1 MATYYLDYENGNNA
15 NSGADWA
22 NAWKDLTNGA
32 TAARIA
38 PGDTI
43 RIAKS
48 PDPVSLGMTATWTNL
63 SKTVTLASALTLVVD
78 GCGSGWTA
86 ANSSTV
92 THPTATRKEGSAH
105 VTVTKAT
112 YATSTLY
119 AYKALAGSTDFSA
132 YDALTFWFR
141 NDAAIAD
148 ANRWY
153 LALCSDAA
161 GATPVDVFPI
171 PAIPSTNRWLP
182 LTIAKSGGGNLGAA
196 IQSVALYT
204 GTSAPTGGQDCLI
217 DNINACTFGGFSLQS
232 LISKSGNAH
241 ITASDET
248 WHGIQSIVGTTVLL
262 DNDTNTIANA
272 GRGYY
277 GATETVTTYRRE
289 TIKTALAASAATQV
303 QTVQDSGSEA
313 GGSITFSGGWDTGT
327 TVQDGET
334 FLDGLNGMGYGIT
347 SAAKT
352 VVAAERLS
360 ACRYNTA
367 FYMSGSQCA
376 SDWSIGAALCT
387 AGQAVYADT
396 AASLSVAVAHIN
408 NVGGN
413 QGLFA
418 FQTAGC
424 ALTAWRCYN
433 NATHGINT
441 QYGTGLTIR
450 SADIKNCGGNS
461 VAATDCAPLLV
472 GFDCGS
478 NVAGWSTTRATPTF
492 IDSVNAE
499 ATEVGAVSAC
509 TNTRIRSQNHDLSG
523 YDWEWTDG
531 GTINSEATDRVGGT
545 GKMWKLLTSSTTR
558 TAAYPLDWELG
569 PVALVGGE
577 TNTVK
582 VWMRKAHA
590 TNVNGRLV
598 CRGGQ
603 ADGITTDEVAT
614 LADNTDW
621 QELTL
626 TLSPTDDCV
635 VMLEVWAEYVAGHA
649 AVYVDEI
656 SEVSAA

>member
-48 PDPVSLGMTATWTNL
+48 PDPVSLGITATWTNL
-63 SKTVTLASALTLVVD
+63 SKTVTLASALTLEVD
-78 GCGSGWTA
+78 DCDSGWTA

-119 AYKALAGSTDFSA
+119 AYKALAGSTDFSG
-132 YDALTFWFR
+132 YDALTFWVR

-148 ANRWY
+148 GNRWVIC
-153 LALCSDAA
+153 LCSDAA
-161 GATPVDVFPI
+161 GATPVDSFSI

-182 LTIAKSGGGNLGAA
+182 LTIARTGGGNLGAA
-196 IQSVALYT
+196 IQSVAIYS
-204 GTSAPTGGQDCLI
+204 GTSAPTGGQDLLV

-232 LISKSGNAH
+232 LISKSSAAH

-262 DNDTNTIANA
+262 DLDTNTIAAA

-289 TIKTALAASAATQV
+289 TIKTALAASATTQV
-303 QTVQDSGSEA
+303 QAVQDSGTTA
-313 GGSITFSGGWDTGT
+313 GGNITFSGGWDTGST
-327 TVQDGET
+327 TQNGET
-334 FLDGLNGMGYGIT
+334 FFDGCNGNGYGVYMI
-347 SAAKT
+347 SKT
-352 VVAAERLS
+352 YVSVERLS
-360 ACRYNTA
+360 VARYGNGCYFANGASVLVTSLGA
-367 FYMSGSQCA
+367 AVCCANAGVYSGSYQHHLTLA
-376 SDWSIGAALCT
+376 SANNNGVSGLDEQGCGAAID
-387 AGQAVYADT
+387 AGRLVNNGSYGLNIQGSYRP
-396 AASLSVAVAHIN
+396 AASLQQAA
-408 NVGGN
+408 
-413 QGLFA
+413 
-418 FQTAGC
+418 
-424 ALTAWRCYN
+424 N
-433 NATHGINT
+433 NASSGVIVN
-441 QYGTGLTIR
+441 
-450 SADIKNCGGNS
+450 SARGGVS
-461 VAATDCAPLLV
+461 VRVDECESNGASGWRNLLSDALFTDSANN
-472 GFDCGS
+472 D
-478 NVAGWSTTRATPTF
+478 T
-492 IDSVNAE
+492 
-499 ATEVGAVSAC
+499 TEVFAVSTY
-509 TNTRIRSQNHDLSG
+509 TNARIRSQNHDLGG

-531 GTINSEATDRVGGT
+531 GTINSEATNRAGGT
-545 GKMWKLLTSSTTR
+545 GKMWKMLTSSTTR

-582 VWMRKAHA
+582 VWLKKAHA

-603 ADGITTDEVAT
+603 VDGISTDVTAT
-614 LADNTDW
+614 LADNTNW

-656 SEVSAA
+656 SEVSSA